1 MNVKPRLLRTYR
13 AYRTILAIGFS
24 LWAGIILLCTPI
36 AAKAQFENEE
46 LEELVLSVQ
55 VGKYLLSDG
64 LLAYQYQGRFYLPI
78 IQLSEEFS
86 FFVDPDL
93 GRGAVSGWAGT
104 EDNTFVIDTERAEV
118 TIRGQKESLSASEVL
133 PPDLV
138 GTDDMYVQQELLT
151 RIWPINPAVNLPNLS
166 LDVLIDEEA
175 KKLPFMVRMER
186 KAKQAI
192 AAAKKEAKA
201 EEKPKNY
208 VYVPN
213 PYRPIGLPV
222 LDLETRYDFDTAE
235 DNLTN
240 FSTVSGVMD
249 LLWAKADFSASAR
262 YTEQNLKGPDT
273 IRLRLQRQETRDEP
287 LPLGLKQIEGGDTRV
302 RHSPLI
308 KNGTSGRGTVLTT
321 TDTRRSSSEFD
332 NITVEGTGPPGWEVE
347 LYRNA
352 ELLDF
357 TTVDGRGEYRFEDV
371 RLNFGNNQIR
381 RVLYGP
387 QGQIREQV
395 DDYVFGANMLRPGQF
410 DYTVGAVDAEKD
422 LIRLREDP
430 NSENR
435 IHGLAA
441 GAEAAYGLHR
451 NVTVYGGVSTLPV
464 KNNQSEDEIRDYLSA
479 GTAVSLPFGVAQAE
493 AYQDVSRDKD
503 VEKKGRA
510 LDARFITEILGFK
523 LNLRSAFFND
533 FESPD
538 SGFGNSARKFLGE
551 AGLQRNFQLP
561 FAQLGLGLDYDHNK
575 DVSGNTRTSLSAR
588 QSISRGGTRLSN
600 NITTNWNNGKQ
611 SSSSGQLSVS
621 TRIKQIRLRTNL
633 SYDIKP
639 VNQLSSMD
647 GELRYSPTDRLSTAL
662 TVNHNLLN
670 STTGAGLQLSYD
682 FDRFLASVEGNWQQ
696 DEGFTFGVR
705 ASSSL
710 GPYGPGGN
718 YMMRAERLSSS
729 SPVAGRVFMDNDADG
744 KFSEG
749 DEPVPEAE
757 IMINGRSNK
766 IGADENGN
774 VISFEGS
781 GIEEANIE
789 VDRSALLDP
798 YHMSAIDGY
807 TTTLRPGSMPY
818 FEFPIIET
826 GAIDGMA
833 LRDNGEPLQGMR
845 LELVNAKGEVVA
857 KTETAYDGFYTFEYV
872 PPGQYTVRA
881 DPSYEVNVPPQSVAV
896 SSEELFASGI
906 DLQLLEQAV
915 EAEAEEADAGALGE
929 ADVTAAPESDASADE
944 AEGESGEVAHTNH
957 ESEPETVQATT
968 KATGTGQPAPF
979 SSDGEFL
986 AIVQRVRIGEH
997 PDRVRLVL
1005 DLSGPVQYTLEAEPG
1020 GAQIRVDLPGVAW
1033 DAMRAWEDKT
1043 AMVLAGYKVEALP
1056 DGKGTRLILTAH
1068 GTMSVGL
1075 NGVLP
1080 PEEGQGYRLYLD
1092 LGK

>member
-1 MNVKPRLLRTYR
+1 MDKKQRLLRTHR
-13 AYRTILAIGFS
+13 AYRTILAIGLS
-24 LWAGIILLCTPI
+24 LWVGIALLCTPM

-46 LEELVLSVQ
+46 LEELILSVQ
-55 VGKYLLSDG
+55 VGQYLLSDG
-64 LLAYQYQGRFYLPI
+64 VLAYQYQGRFYLPI

-86 FFVDPDL
+86 FFTDPDL

-104 EDNTFVIDTERAEV
+104 EDNTFVIDTERGEV
-118 TIRGQKESLSASEVL
+118 TIRGEKQPLSETEVLSA
-133 PPDLV
+133 DLV
-138 GTDDMYVQQELLT
+138 GGDDLYVQQELLA
-151 RIWPINPAVNLPNLS
+151 RIWPVNPAVNLPNLS
-166 LDVLIDEEA
+166 IDILVDEEA
-175 KKLPFMVRMER
+175 KKLPFMARMER
-186 KAKQAI
+186 KAKQKI
-192 AAAKKEAKA
+192 ATAKKEAKA
-201 EEKPKNY
+201 EEKPKDY
-208 VYVPN
+208 VYTPN

-222 LDLETRYDFDTAE
+222 LDLETRYDFGTAE
-235 DNLTN
+235 DDLTN

-249 LLWAKADFSASAR
+249 LLWAKADFSASSR
-262 YTEQNLKGPDT
+262 YAEKNLKGPDT
-273 IRLRLQRQETRDEP
+273 IRLRLEREATRDEP
-287 LPLGLKQIEGGDTRV
+287 LPLGLKQIESGDTRV
-302 RHSPLI
+302 RTPPLI
-308 KNGTSGRGTVLTT
+308 KNGTSGRGAVFTT
-321 TDTRRSSSEFD
+321 TDTKRSSEFD

-395 DDYVFGANMLRPGQF
+395 DEYVFGANMLRPGQF

-430 NSENR
+430 NSGNK

-441 GAEAAYGLHR
+441 GAEAAYGIHR
-451 NVTVYGGVSTLPV
+451 NATVYGSVSTLPV
-464 KNNQSEDEIRDYLSA
+464 KNNRSEDEIRDYVSV
-479 GTAVSLPFGVAQAE
+479 GTALSLPFGVAQAE

-503 VEKKGRA
+503 IEKKGRA
-510 LDARFITEILGFK
+510 LDTRFITEILGFK

-533 FESPD
+533 FESPV

-551 AGLQRNFQLP
+551 AGIQRNFQLP
-561 FAQLGLGLDYDHNK
+561 FAQLSLGLDYDHNRSV
-575 DVSGNTRTSLSAR
+575 DGNTRTSVSAR
-588 QSISRGGTRLSN
+588 QSISRGATRFSN
-600 NITTNWNNGKQ
+600 NIITNWNNGKQ
-611 SSSSGQLSVS
+611 SSSSGQISAS
-621 TRIKQIRLRTNL
+621 TRIKQVRLRTNL
-633 SYDIKP
+633 NYNIKP
-639 VNQLSSMD
+639 ESNLSSLD
-647 GELRYSPTDRLSTAL
+647 AEARYSPTKRLSTAL
-662 TVNHNLLN
+662 TANHNLLE
-670 STTGAGLQLSYD
+670 STSGGGIQLSYD
-682 FDRFLASVEGNWQQ
+682 FDKILASIEGNWQQ
-696 DEGFTFGVR
+696 NQGFTFGVR

-710 GPYGPGGN
+710 GPYGPNGK

-729 SPVAGRVFMDNDADG
+729 SPAAGRVFMDNDADG

-749 DEPVPEAE
+749 DEPIPEAE
-757 IMINGRSNK
+757 ITVNGRSNK
-766 IGADENGN
+766 IGADENGY
-774 VISFEGS
+774 VTSFEGS

-789 VDRSALLDP
+789 VDRSSLLDP
-798 YHMSAIDGY
+798 YHMPAIDGY

-818 FEFPIIET
+818 FEFPVIET
-826 GAIDGMA
+826 GAIDGTA

-997 PDRVRLVL
+997 PDRIRLVL
-1005 DLSGPVQYTLEAEPG
+1005 DLSGPVQYTLEAQPG
-1020 GAQIRVDLPGVAW
+1020 GTQIRVDLPGVAW
-1033 DAMRAWEDKT
+1033 DAMRTWQGKT
-1043 AMVLAGYKVEALP
+1043 TPVLAGYAVEALP

-1068 GTMSVGL
+1068 GTISAGL